1 MAFVT
6 GLLLIDAP
14 ASALNNLG
22 NIPGERLDN
31 TSGVKV
37 IRVGTS
43 IYERQS
49 YPYVSAQSFRYWLRT
64 TAERRVEGWQAAPM
78 YREDKIAYT
87 DSNPILWW
95 DDDLFGYMRAPK
107 KLTKEQQ
114 AAGNAPERKTEVVDT
129 VTRVSPFRVST
140 LVSIA
145 PVDITNDFGVMSRHE
160 GNPVPFE
167 HQMYRTTLQGLF
179 SLDLNAC
186 GTFSY
191 RNKAGYRNLD
201 AVRLEQA
208 KQKQLEHLEAGKL
221 YRLPLEE
228 RIRRVQALFEG
239 MALLE
244 GGAKQALHY
253 TDVAPAFCL
262 LAVTRGGNHIFGH
275 LVGADKLGRPTIK
288 RDALREALTTMGDEI
303 LSPVYVG
310 WTRGYLDEQREQFE
324 QEIAT
329 FTERPIIVRH
339 PRDAYRAFVS
349 DLAKTENAFWLR

>member
-1 MAFVT
+1 MTFVT
-6 GLLLIDAP
+6 GLFLIDAP

-22 NIPGERLDN
+22 NIPSERLEN

-37 IRVGTS
+37 IRTGTS
-43 IYERQS
+43 TIGQS
-49 YPYVSAQSFRYWLRT
+49 YPYVSAQAFRYWLRT
-64 TAERRVEGWQAAPM
+64 TAEKRPMWQAAPI

-87 DSNPILWW
+87 DSNPMRWW

-114 AAGNAPERKTEVVDT
+114 AAGNTPQRATELVDT

-145 PVDITNDFGVMSRHE
+145 PVNIINDFGVMSRQE

-167 HQMYRTTLQGLF
+167 HQLYRTTLQGLF
-179 SLDLNAC
+179 SLDLHAC

-191 RNKAGYRNLD
+191 KNRAGYRNLD
-201 AVRLEQA
+201 EIR
-208 KQKQLEHLEAGKL
+208 QKQAIEIKLEHLQDEKS
-221 YRLPLEE
+221 YRLPLAE
-228 RIRRVQALFEG
+228 RIQRIQALFEA

-262 LAVTRGGNHIFGH
+262 LAVTRGGNHLFGH
-275 LVGADKLGRPTIK
+275 LIGADKYGKPLIRH
-288 RDALREALTTMGDEI
+288 DVLREALTTMSDEI
-303 LSPVYVG
+303 LSPIYIG

-324 QEIAT
+324 QEILT
-329 FTERPIIVRH
+329 LTERSIIIRH
-339 PRDAYRAFVS
+339 PRDAYRAFIE
-349 DLAKTENAFWLR
+349 DLAVQTNASWLQ

>member
-37 IRVGTS
+37 IKVGTS
-43 IYERQS
+43 TRERET
-49 YPYVSAQSFRYWLRT
+49 YPYVSAQAFRYWLRT
-64 TAERRVEGWQAAPM
+64 TAEKRVEGWKAAPM
-78 YREDKIAYT
+78 YRDDKIAYT

-114 AAGNAPERKTEVVDT
+114 AAGNGPERVTESVDT

-160 GNPVPFE
+160 GNPVPYE

-201 AVRLEQA
+201 AVRQTIAEE
-208 KQKQLEHLEAGKL
+208 KQLEHLKDDKS
-221 YRLPLEE
+221 YRLPLRD
-228 RIRRVQALFEG
+228 RIQRVQALFEA

-253 TDVAPAFCL
+253 TDVAPAFCV

-275 LVGADKLGRPTIK
+275 LIDADKHGKPVIK
-288 RDALREALTTMGDEI
+288 LDALREALTTMSDEI

-310 WTRGYLDEQREQFE
+310 WTRGYLNEQREQFE
-324 QEIAT
+324 QEIADV
-329 FTERPIIVRH
+329 TERPVIVRH
-339 PRDAYRAFVS
+339 PRDAYREFIA
-349 DLAKTENAFWLR
+349 DLAKSENALWLR